1 MSDPINNQLMEIEIL
16 NNDIRASFRFMFT
29 LLVLRVETAYMYQD
43 QEVVHLDL
51 YDIAEGKKFL
61 SAFNEL
67 DFVTLDKR
75 DHDKE
80 YLSIIIKYYQSGV
93 SAFREEYRYLS
104 NWDPFMSLLN
114 KYSIFLEHKPSR
126 IDKKEDKVIAFP
138 EHDKVKAE
146 IEKLRVELSMLVL
159 ERDELVFVECKNIEM
174 VYMLSVGGLEYKAF
188 ELNCAAL
195 RIKRKIELIQTKKNR
210 QEKVVLSVIEEIL
223 DVEFAEYQVKLDEQ
237 IGKMNSAL
245 DRSKGRELSLLE
257 SRELK
262 KLYIGIVKAL
272 HPDLH
277 PDISSEKIK
286 LFLNAVEAYKN
297 SDLTGLRIITEM
309 ITENVLIE
317 KHKDALVLLVKE
329 KERLADLIKEIRED
343 IIKIKSEYPYTMKS
357 LIQDPDKIKEKKE
370 ELEGTIEEWKKALDL
385 YKSKALDIMR

>member
-195 RIKRKIELIQTKKNR
+195 RIKEKNR
-210 QEKVVLSVIEEIL
+210 
-223 DVEFAEYQVKLDEQ
+223 
-237 IGKMNSAL
+237 
-245 DRSKGRELSLLE
+245 
-257 SRELK
+257 
-262 KLYIGIVKAL
+262 
-272 HPDLH
+272 
-277 PDISSEKIK
+277 
-286 LFLNAVEAYKN
+286 AYTN
-297 SDLTGLRIITEM
+297 
-309 ITENVLIE
+309 
-317 KHKDALVLLVKE
+317 KE
-329 KERLADLIKEIRED
+329 KQTGESSSFR
-343 IIKIKSEYPYTMKS
+343 Y
-357 LIQDPDKIKEKKE
+357 
-370 ELEGTIEEWKKALDL
+370 
-385 YKSKALDIMR
+385 